1 MKEAYADGNVNT
13 EHITTDEVEGPTEEN
28 TEGIIKRRKYIYVQF
43 RMRPLKVVTTAEDR
57 FPPDFIQKQVW
68 KIERDTGQTNMVGGV
83 AGADQKSHP
92 LNKLHALVSHQ
103 GQYKDS
109 ADSKQI
115 LALENNGKGAD
126 YTGEEDKEE
135 EDNNNI
141 INKVSKEA
149 RLSPRIFL
157 NPKKVKAREKAQA
170 IAFQQGYMP
179 KEG

>member
-13 EHITTDEVEGPTEEN
+13 EHITTDEVEVQNGLTDL
-28 TEGIIKRRKYIYVQF
+28 TYRREMTNVIDQ
-43 RMRPLKVVTTAEDR
+43 RPLKVVTTAEDR

-68 KIERDTGQTNMVGGV
+68 KIERDTGQKNMVGGV
-83 AGADQKSHP
+83 AGADQISHP

-170 IAFQQGYMP
+170 VAFQQGYMP